1 MYQIDRQSVY
11 CPYIKWLH
19 TILQNKM
26 TYKEDMK
33 FQNICLY
40 KTSKVAVLSA
50 RNKFRCLI
58 APNFS

>member
-40 KTSKVAVLSA
+40 KTSKVAVSA
-50 RNKFRCLI
+50 RAI
-58 APNFS
+58 SSDVW